1 MKLHADHA
9 TAASIQA
16 YGEGWIQVRN
26 QRHEGSLLLTHAGT
40 VAPWTG
46 QAFEG
51 LVPTDFEQLL
61 AHDPEL
67 VIFGSGS
74 KLRFPRPALY
84 AALVKAGIGLET
96 MGTGAACRTYNI
108 LVQEGRRVV
117 AVLLPESA

>member
-9 TAASIQA
+9 TAASVQA

-26 QRHEGSLLLTHAGT
+26 QRHEGSLLLTYSGEVT
-40 VAPWTG
+40 PWSGQRFEDLVA
-46 QAFEG
+46 A
-51 LVPTDFEQLL
+51 DFQQLL

-67 VIFGSGS
+67 VVFGSGTQ
-74 KLRFPRPALY
+74 LRFPHPSLY
-84 AALVKAGIGLET
+84 AALVTAGIGLET

-117 AVLLPESA
+117 AVLLPETA